1 MDWSRIRYIELNEKS
16 NSFFNSIVKENLEKQ
31 TLVKLNY
38 NNSEIS
44 DQKEILTQI
53 EGFYKKL
60 YSTKYESID
69 QYNQSVDIEAFR
81 ELPKLTEE
89 DKNAMENDITLA
101 ELSKS
106 LNEFQNNK
114 SPGCDGLTKE
124 FYQCFW
130 KN

>member
-1 MDWSRIRYIELNEKS
+1 M
-16 NSFFNSIVKENLEKQ
+16 
-31 TLVKLNY
+31 
-38 NNSEIS
+38 
-44 DQKEILTQI
+44 
-53 EGFYKKL
+53 

-69 QYNQSVDIEAFR
+69 QYNQSVDIEAFK

-130 KN
+130 KELGPMLLETLNYCKQRKTHIHTI